1 MASEQKRG
9 PKPDEDLNIAAT
21 HAIAVAVDKIAEENN
36 IPEEY
41 EMTLQTGSREHMKD
55 GKTCES
61 WKVPVGDFTKRAMFT
76 QQMLNNLWR
85 ILNSGEFILSDID
98 FLASV
103 LFMRPEAKGGKCSGY
118 SPGQK
123 IWEELAKELRCV
135 CRIMNKEDLCCA
147 RAIVTMR

>member
-55 GKTCES
+55 GQTCES

-76 QQMLNNLWR
+76 QQMLNNL
-85 ILNSGEFILSDID
+85 
-98 FLASV
+98 
-103 LFMRPEAKGGKCSGY
+103 
-118 SPGQK
+118 
-123 IWEELAKELRCV
+123 
-135 CRIMNKEDLCCA
+135 
-147 RAIVTMR
+147 